1 MHSIIN
7 MVFWS
12 ILANYKAALSHQN
25 KVNVGMSFFQ
35 NNTLSVGHNYYYT
48 GYNRTIPINHTASL
62 NGTYPTLLKS
72 ITDYICLSCLLP
84 LYFQLVHHRIVIY
97 LLHGLFRDSGAEATL
112 FTLLDCIAMLYTE
125 KVNADMNL

>member
-72 ITDYICLSCLLP
+72 ITDYIVFHACSRYIFSLFIIGLSYTSSMGCSETAVP
-84 LYFQLVHHRIVIY
+84 R
-97 LLHGLFRDSGAEATL
+97 LHFSLSWTVSQCSTL
-112 FTLLDCIAMLYTE
+112 RR
-125 KVNADMNL
+125 